1 MAEGDA
7 GEAGR
12 RRRRAV
18 ALPQLAG
25 KRLLLFRLFGWPLAG
40 LTLATLAAAP
50 FVALDAAVAAWG
62 PLGTAFGLGS
72 GAVALAA
79 ALLLLLRRPR
89 DPVAALLAVA
99 FLGIGVGTGPSGL
112 TLAELG
118 LETLAGLLRL
128 AGFGALFIGVFV
140 FPGARFEPRWSL
152 SGSLAALVWV
162 TVGWHGIAWP
172 MVVPIAAFNLA
183 GVALM
188 LMAIAALY
196 VRYSRTPPG
205 TERQQ
210 IRWAALG
217 FVVGGL
223 LGAIAEVLRNLR
235 DATDDR
241 AVAAATGAVNVL
253 LGPLAFALIAL
264 GLLVSLLRYRLY
276 DADAAISRSAAL
288 AVLTVGLGAL
298 FAGSSEGAK
307 IFIESS
313 LGRDAGALPAVFA
326 AGLAAVMLNP
336 AYNLVSNWAERLFQK
351 RLTALRRDLPE
362 CVEDLRETAGMD
374 DLLDEVLSRTAA
386 GVSAVRAA
394 VLIGGKAVARRET
407 TAAEVRSW
415 RAAGRPDP
423 AAEELDCDRE
433 DPLFPM
439 RVPLRVRHGDRRPVG
454 WILLGPRP
462 DGSFYGKDEREAL
475 AEIADPVARALQVV
489 ALREAREKKLEARL
503 AAIEA
508 ALAGGRS
515 E

>member
-1 MAEGDA
+1 MATPA
-7 GEAGR
+7 R
-12 RRRRAV
+12 
-18 ALPQLAG
+18 LPQLKQRG
-25 KRLLLFRLFGWPLAG
+25 LLVFRLFGWPLAG
-40 LTLATLAAAP
+40 LTLATLVAAP

-118 LETLAGLLRL
+118 LDMLAGVLRL
-128 AGFGALFIGVFV
+128 AGFGALFIGIFV
-140 FPGARFEPRWSL
+140 FPAARFEPRWSL
-152 SGSLAALVWV
+152 WGSLAAMAW
-162 TVGWHGIAWP
+162 TMVGWHGVFRP
-172 MVVPIAAFNLA
+172 MLVPLAAFNLA

-188 LMAIAALY
+188 LLAIAALY
-196 VRYSRTPPG
+196 VRYARTQPG
-205 TERQQ
+205 IERQQ

-223 LGAIAEVLRNLR
+223 LGAGSEVLRNLQGG
-235 DATDDR
+235 ATS
-241 AVAAATGAVNVL
+241 AVSFL
-253 LGPLAFALIAL
+253 LGTVAFALIAL

-336 AYNLVSNWAERLFQK
+336 AYNLVSTWAERLFQR

-362 CVEDLRETAGMD
+362 CVADLRETAGLE
-374 DLLDEVLSRTAA
+374 DLLGEVLSRTAA
-386 GVSAVRAA
+386 GVSAARAA
-394 VLIGGKAVARRET
+394 VLLGAKVAARHGT
-407 TAAEVRSW
+407 TAGEIRSW
-415 RAAGRPDP
+415 RTGDRPDP
-423 AAEELDCDRE
+423 AADELDCDRE
-433 DPLFPM
+433 DPLFPL
-439 RVPLRVRHGDRRPVG
+439 RVPLRVRHGEGKPVG

-475 AEIADPVARALQVV
+475 AEIADPVARAVQV
-489 ALREAREKKLEARL
+489 AMLREAREKKLEARL

-508 ALAGGRS
+508 KLTDGRG

>member
-1 MAEGDA
+1 MATPA
-7 GEAGR
+7 R
-12 RRRRAV
+12 
-18 ALPQLAG
+18 LPQLKQRG
-25 KRLLLFRLFGWPLAG
+25 LLVFRLFGWPLAA

-50 FVALDAAVAAWG
+50 FVALGPAVAAWG
-62 PLGTAFGLGS
+62 LAGTGFGLGS

-99 FLGIGVGTGPSGL
+99 FLGIGVGSGPSGV
-112 TLAELG
+112 TLVALG
-118 LETLAGLLRL
+118 LAPLADLLRL
-128 AGFGALFIGVFV
+128 AGFGALFVGMFV
-140 FPGARFEPRWSL
+140 FPAGRFEPRWSL
-152 SGSLAALVWV
+152 WGSLAALAWV
-162 TVGWHGIAWP
+162 IVGWHGIVRP
-172 MVVPIAAFNLA
+172 MIVPTAAFNLA
-183 GVALM
+183 GVALI
-188 LMAIAALY
+188 LMAVVALC

-223 LGAIAEVLRNLR
+223 TGALAEVLRNVR
-235 DATDDR
+235 DGTGDE

-253 LGPLAFALIAL
+253 LGPLAFALVAL

-336 AYNLVSNWAERLFQK
+336 AYTLVSGWAERLFQK

-362 CVEDLRETAGMD
+362 CVADLRETAGMA
-374 DLLDEVLSRTAA
+374 DLLGEVLERTAA
-386 GVSAVRAA
+386 GVSAGRAA
-394 VLIGGKAVARRET
+394 VLLGGRVAARREI
-407 TAAEVRSW
+407 AASEVEAWRS
-415 RAAGRPDP
+415 ADRPDP
-423 AAEELDCDRE
+423 AADELDCDRD
-433 DPLFPM
+433 DPLFPL
-439 RVPLRVRHGDRRPVG
+439 RVPLRVRHGARKPVG

-475 AEIADPVARALQVV
+475 AEIADPVARAVQVV
-489 ALREAREKKLEARL
+489 AQREAREQKLEARL

-508 ALAGGRS
+508 TLAGGRG

>member
-1 MAEGDA
+1 MAEA
-7 GEAGR
+7 EPGR
-12 RRRRAV
+12 PSRVRRKPV

-25 KRLLLFRLFGWPLAG
+25 RRLLLLRLFGWPLAA

-50 FVALDAAVAAWG
+50 FVALAPAVAAWG
-62 PLGTAFGLGS
+62 PAGTGFGLAA

-89 DPVAALLAVA
+89 DPVAALLSVA
-99 FLGIGVGTGPSGL
+99 FLGIGVGSGPSGL
-112 TLAELG
+112 TLVALG
-118 LETLAGLLRL
+118 LGAVADLFRL

-140 FPGARFEPRWSL
+140 FPAGRFEPRWSL
-152 SGSLAALVWV
+152 WGSLAALAWV
-162 TVGWHGIAWP
+162 IVGWHGIARP
-172 MVVPIAAFNLA
+172 MLVPLAAFNLA

-196 VRYSRTPPG
+196 VRYARTSPG
-205 TERQQ
+205 VERQQ

-223 LGAIAEVLRNLR
+223 LGAIAEILRNVR
-235 DATDDR
+235 ETTGDA
-241 AVAAATGAVNVL
+241 AVADAAGAVNVL

-264 GLLVSLLRYRLY
+264 GLLVSTLRYRLY

-298 FAGSSEGAK
+298 FAGSSEGIK
-307 IFIESS
+307 IFIETS
-313 LGRDAGALPAVFA
+313 LGREAGAWPAVFA
-326 AGLAAVMLNP
+326 AGFAAVMLNP
-336 AYNLVSNWAERLFQK
+336 AYNLVSNWAERRFQK

-362 CVEDLRETAGMD
+362 CVADLRETAGMD
-374 DLLDEVLSRTAA
+374 KLLGEVLARTAA
-386 GVSAVRAA
+386 GVSATRAA
-394 VLIGGKAVARRET
+394 VLIGGRAAARRGT
-407 TAAEVRSW
+407 TAGEVRSW
-415 RAAGRPDP
+415 RAGNRPDP

-439 RVPLRVRHGDRRPVG
+439 RVPLRVRHGEGAPVG

-462 DGSFYGKDEREAL
+462 DGSFYGRDEREAL

-489 ALREAREKKLEARL
+489 ARREAREKKLEARL

-508 ALAGGRS
+508 KLAGGRS